1 MGIIDLN
8 GIIKT
13 FKCHGQVTEAL
24 KGAGFQVGEGEF
36 LSIVG
41 TSGSGKT
48 TLLNIIGLLEEKSSG
63 TYLLDDQP
71 IEGLSEKEMAR
82 YRNEY
87 FGFVVQDFALL
98 NDYRVMDNIRL
109 PLEYNRK
116 KLSRKEMEEK
126 VRTLASQLGIL
137 DKLKQ
142 PVRNLSGGEKQRV
155 AIARALVNDPKVIL
169 ADEPTG
175 SLDKRTTEEI
185 MEIFAGLHKAGRTII
200 LITHDE
206 KVAARSE
213 RILHLEDGMIADESI

>member
-13 FKCHGQVTEAL
+13 FKGHGQVTEAL